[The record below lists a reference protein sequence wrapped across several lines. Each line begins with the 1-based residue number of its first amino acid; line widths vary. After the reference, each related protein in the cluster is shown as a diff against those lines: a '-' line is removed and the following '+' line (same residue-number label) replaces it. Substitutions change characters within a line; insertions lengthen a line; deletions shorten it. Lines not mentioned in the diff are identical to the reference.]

1 MAPPREGPGKGGS
14 TPRRAPARPA
24 AGTRRPT
31 ASRGRTDHPARTP
44 GPPRSH
50 LTSRAAIL
58 AIVVCAI
65 TLSLAY
71 PVREYIAQRRQIS
84 ALEAQQ
90 QAVAKRVSALEKR
103 KAQLGDDDYVRR
115 EAARRLHFCYPGRK
129 CYIVLHD
136 EKSGRGGRPSERQ
149 ESRPWFTTLW
159 KSVEAADHA
168 QR

>member
-1 MAPPREGPGKGGS
+1 MAPRDDTGRGEK
-14 TPRRAPARPA
+14 TPRRAPARP
-24 AGTRRPT
+24 RET
-31 ASRGRTDHPARTP
+31 ARARGPEPAR
-44 GPPRSH
+44 PRSH

-90 QAVAKRVSALEKR
+90 QAVAKRVAALEKR
-103 KAQLGDDDYVRR
+103 KAQLSDDDYIRR
-115 EAARRLHFCYPGRK
+115 QAARRLHFCYPGRK

-136 EKSGRGGRPSERQ
+136 EKNGQGGQPSERQ

>member
-1 MAPPREGPGKGGS
+1 MPPRDDTGKGARP
-14 TPRRAPARPA
+14 PRPREPLRPGARARAPRPERPA
-24 AGTRRPT
+24 EPPP
-31 ASRGRTDHPARTP
+31 H
-44 GPPRSH
+44 PRSH
-50 LTSRAAIL
+50 LTSRAAVL

-90 QAVAKRVSALEKR
+90 AVVAKRVAALEKR

-115 EAARRLHFCYPGRK
+115 EAARRLHYCYPGRT

-136 EKSGRGGRPSERQ
+136 QQNGQGGRPSERPQ
-149 ESRPWFTTLW
+149 SRPWFTTLW

>member
-1 MAPPREGPGKGGS
+1 MAGRDDKGTTGGA
-14 TPRRAPARPA
+14 RRAPARSRPSA
-24 AGTRRPT
+24 RRPT
-31 ASRGRTDHPARTP
+31 GDRPPPRTND
-44 GPPRSH
+44 GPRSH

-84 ALEAQQ
+84 SLQAQQ
-90 QAVAKRVSALEKR
+90 QAIAKRVAALEKR

-115 EAARRLHFCYPGRK
+115 QAASRLHFCYPGRK

-136 EKSGRGGRPSERQ
+136 ENKNRGGQPSER
-149 ESRPWFTTLW
+149 ESTRPWFTTLW

-168 QR
+168 RR

>member
-1 MAPPREGPGKGGS
+1 MPPRDDTGRGS
-14 TPRRAPARPA
+14 RPTRPRPAQAPAP
-24 AGTRRPT
+24 
-31 ASRGRTDHPARTP
+31 H
-44 GPPRSH
+44 PRSH
-50 LTSRAAIL
+50 LTSRAAVL

-84 ALEAQQ
+84 SLEAQQ
-90 QAVAKRVSALEKR
+90 AAVSKRVAALEKR

-115 EAARRLHFCYPGRK
+115 EAARRLHYCYPGRT

-136 EKSGRGGRPSERQ
+136 QKNGQGGRPSERQ
-149 ESRPWFTTLW
+149 QSRPWFTTLW

>member
-1 MAPPREGPGKGGS
+1 MAPRDDTGRGGRPPRS
-14 TPRRAPARPA
+14 RDPARPREDARERGAEA
-24 AGTRRPT
+24 AR
-31 ASRGRTDHPARTP
+31 S
-44 GPPRSH
+44 RSH

-90 QAVAKRVSALEKR
+90 AAVSKRVAALEKR
-103 KAQLGDDDYVRR
+103 KSQLGDDDYVRR

-136 EKSGRGGRPSERQ
+136 EKNGRGGHPSERQ